1 MNQVVG
7 QKIYLDTNI
16 FIYALE
22 EIDPWVEVTRKLL
35 GTIDAGE
42 CFAATSELTLAEC
55 LVKPLELGR
64 TEIAQLYLG
73 FLQNR
78 RSLEVVPVSRAILTE
93 AARLRA
99 VSRIRLPDAIH
110 AATALRQNC
119 TRLVTNDQRFH
130 AVPGIQPLLVT
141 DLQ

>member
-1 MNQVVG
+1 MSQVVG
-7 QKIYLDTNI
+7 QKLYLDTNI

-22 EIDPWVEVTRKLL
+22 EIDPWGEVTKKIL
-35 GTIDAGE
+35 GAIDAGD
-42 CFAATSELTLAEC
+42 CLAATSELTLAEC

-64 TEIAQLYLG
+64 TEIAQMYLD

-78 RSLEVVPVSRAILTE
+78 RSLEVVPVSRPILTE

-99 VSRIRLPDAIH
+99 VSRLRLPDAIH
-110 AATALRQNC
+110 AATAVRQGC

-130 AVPGIQPLLVT
+130 AVPGIQALLLK